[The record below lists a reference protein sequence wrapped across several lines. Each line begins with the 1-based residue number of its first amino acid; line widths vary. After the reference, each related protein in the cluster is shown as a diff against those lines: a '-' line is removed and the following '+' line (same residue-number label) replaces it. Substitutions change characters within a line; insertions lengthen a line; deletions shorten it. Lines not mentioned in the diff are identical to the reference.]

1 MAEVLGKGARDLINV
16 DMRDGKV
23 WREPAED

>member
-1 MAEVLGKGARDLINV
+1 VLGKGARDLINV